1 MPKNKAFGS
10 ILGLVLTISVGF
22 IDCGRQG
29 GAWRGTIQEV
39 DSVTVVKNPKE
50 PMYGLDACSV
60 EEDLLIGKAEAGD
73 EYLFSEIRDLG
84 VDEAENI
91 YVLDFKEPFVKVFD
105 KSGNRLRTIGKRGQ
119 GPGEIQGP
127 LSLCVTPRGELLVND
142 RGNRFLHVYTLAGE
156 HKRSISLARWPF
168 FSRPAVD
175 AQDNIV
181 ARSAV
186 TTPGT
191 TWTFVLKKYDPE
203 GHEFFDI
210 FSYQVDITPNVWDVN
225 PPDCFWRVGS
235 HDSIVWGYADKYE
248 FQSIDGHGK
257 AIRKIAKD
265 YTPVETTEEEKKE
278 WIQFAFGDKGIPSD
292 ATVNW
297 PKYHNAFQFLSVD
310 DRDKIFV
317 QTYEKTADGKGYFC
331 DVFDPEGRFIAKFAL
346 KSAPRVVKKNKVYTI
361 EEDEQGY
368 RVVKRHK
375 LTWKF

>member
-1 MPKNKAFGS
+1 MPKDKAFGS

-22 IDCGRQG
+22 IDGGRQG
-29 GAWRGTIQEV
+29 GSWRGTIQEV

-50 PMYGLDACSV
+50 RMYGLDACSLK
-60 EEDLLIGKAEAGD
+60 EDFLIGTTKAGD

-127 LSLCVTPRGELLVND
+127 TSLCVTPRGELLVND
-142 RGNRFLHVYTLAGE
+142 RGNRLFY
-156 HKRSISLARWPF
+156 
-168 FSRPAVD
+168 
-175 AQDNIV
+175 
-181 ARSAV
+181 
-186 TTPGT
+186 
-191 TWTFVLKKYDPE
+191 
-203 GHEFFDI
+203 I
-210 FSYQVDITPNVWDVN
+210 FSYQFDITPNVWDVY

-248 FQSIDGHGK
+248 LQSVDGHGK

-317 QTYEKTADGKGYFC
+317 QTYEKTADGKGYF
-331 DVFDPEGRFIAKFAL
+331 
-346 KSAPRVVKKNKVYTI
+346 
-361 EEDEQGY
+361 
-368 RVVKRHK
+368 
-375 LTWKF
+375 